1 MQITRRGDNALSR
14 HPKTDG
20 FAQSLLKRA
29 VRIQSGVLLTL
40 MYGAV
45 TPAFAVDTPPF
56 PQLLRQ
62 SLEQAPML
70 LEQAANVR
78 AAGAMARQSRAWSN
92 PSISIVKE
100 NLGAPA
106 VSGIQREDTYT
117 VTQSFELGGKRAAR
131 MHAEERKLNAAV
143 TRRRQ
148 AEVELAAELAVAYA
162 SAEGAQRRARLAKD
176 DVERAQDELLAA
188 QALVKAG
195 REAALR
201 VAQARASVA
210 VATAAQQVA
219 EADRA
224 EALLQL
230 SVMAGAKEPFTN
242 IDSPFLAQ
250 AAGVRPDIEHEPD
263 QPPAVATAVAER
275 DALAAQVRVEQK
287 RWLPD
292 LSVSAGWRKF
302 GGTGDSAKTVGI
314 ALSVPLFDRNQGG
327 IDAAQA
333 RAAGAEARVEAARL
347 EAQAHHRA
355 ALARVDAADKRLEA
369 AMAGES
375 AAMDAYRMGRAGY
388 EAGKTPLVELL
399 AIRRALAEAQTSTVE
414 AQLERVRV
422 IATLAAAEGRIAFGE
437 AK

>member
-1 MQITRRGDNALSR
+1 MQTTRRRDDALSL
-14 HPKTDG
+14 HPRADG
-20 FAQSLLKRA
+20 FTRSWVKRT
-29 VRIQSGVLLTL
+29 VHIQSGVFTAL
-40 MYGAV
+40 MVGAV
-45 TPAFAVDTPPF
+45 ASAFAADTPPF

-62 SLEQAPML
+62 SLEQAPLL

-100 NLGAPA
+100 NLGAPT
-106 VSGIQREDTYT
+106 VGGIQREDTYT
-117 VTQSFELGGKRAAR
+117 LTQSFELGGKRAAR
-131 MHAEERKLNAAV
+131 THAEERKFNAAV

-162 SAEGAQRRARLAKD
+162 SAEAAQRRTRLAKE
-176 DVERAQDELLAA
+176 DVARAQDELFAA

-210 VATAAQQVA
+210 AATAAQQVA
-219 EADRA
+219 EADGT

-230 SVMAGAKEPFTN
+230 SVLAGAKEPFTN
-242 IDSPFLAQ
+242 IEHPFLAQ
-250 AAGVRPDIEHEPD
+250 AADLQPDVGHEPD
-263 QPPAVATAVAER
+263 EPPAVATAVAER
-275 DALAAQVRVEQK
+275 EALAAQVRVEQK

-302 GGTGDSAKTVGI
+302 GGTGDSAKTVGV
-314 ALSVPLFDRNQGG
+314 ALSLPLFDRNQGG

-333 RAAGAEARVEAARL
+333 RVAGAEARVEAARL

-355 ALARVDAADKRLEA
+355 ALARVDAADKRLA
-369 AMAGES
+369 AALAGES